1 MPTTHLKKRGIVVMI
16 VLAVVTLGLYY
27 PIWFLRRRQA
37 LNALDS
43 PMKVPAWP
51 FILLLIVLAINLAV
65 TFAAAPGQP
74 VDLIGSSAAA
84 LLGIAKVGAL
94 ILTLIQCFR
103 IRSILEDHLAGDNGP
118 LAGTMLA
125 NQVQLSGLMTFLFTS
140 FYLQYVINRDVLAEI
155 AVPACPPDMIP
166 RRTLT
171 PAEEMRIAWAAV
183 VQPFVVGLAAFVSY
197 PLLLLGRSGPAL
209 TDGGM
214 IAPGGLPTFDAVG
227 PAPPPPTDGSYSACF
242 VNGVRW
248 GSSRH
253 WFDRLRRPR
262 HSRLAE
268 LRARSASISS
278 SGTGEAG
285 TECHERRTRRTATPE
300 LPHNAANR
308 FRNRYADRRR
318 STACR
323 AITKPLSER
332 ASPWPAAPGRPGIIR
347 SARCSSSTA
356 RCG

>member
-155 AVPACPPDMIP
+155 AVPA
-166 RRTLT
+166 
-171 PAEEMRIAWAAV
+171 
-183 VQPFVVGLAAFVSY
+183 
-197 PLLLLGRSGPAL
+197 
-209 TDGGM
+209 
-214 IAPGGLPTFDAVG
+214 
-227 PAPPPPTDGSYSACF
+227 
-242 VNGVRW
+242 
-248 GSSRH
+248 
-253 WFDRLRRPR
+253 
-262 HSRLAE
+262 
-268 LRARSASISS
+268 
-278 SGTGEAG
+278 
-285 TECHERRTRRTATPE
+285 
-300 LPHNAANR
+300 
-308 FRNRYADRRR
+308 
-318 STACR
+318 
-323 AITKPLSER
+323 
-332 ASPWPAAPGRPGIIR
+332 
-347 SARCSSSTA
+347 
-356 RCG
+356 